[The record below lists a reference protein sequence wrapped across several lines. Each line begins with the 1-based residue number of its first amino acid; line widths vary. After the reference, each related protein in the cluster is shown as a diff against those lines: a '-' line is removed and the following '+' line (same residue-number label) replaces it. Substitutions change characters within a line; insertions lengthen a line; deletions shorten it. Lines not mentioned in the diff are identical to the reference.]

1 MSPPTVVYH
10 NIEICTNT
18 LQTLLW

>member
-1 MSPPTVVYH
+1 MIPPTVVYH